1 MQARYV
7 LSQIPNKGA
16 DPDHPVDKF
25 PIIVFLRDTFNP
37 VASAW
42 HFAESRQAANEYER
56 TLRQQLAEGR
66 AS

>member
-1 MQARYV
+1 
-7 LSQIPNKGA
+7 
-16 DPDHPVDKF
+16 VDKF